1 MGTVSLTQRFHQL
14 CCQTSSRKRCQR
26 VAVEQ
31 PQGRAPI
38 PVGTRTR
45 ATAGAAGAASLRGT
59 ATAMPMGP
67 RTTTMGQAMASTIL
81 HLVEHSLLAA
91 RRTPPTTTT
100 MLGHLPPRPNSHF
113 ISQLD
118 WWRSGGAIYEQNTD
132 TNTDMNRDT
141 KMGNYNVWCKM

>member
-1 MGTVSLTQRFHQL
+1 MS
-14 CCQTSSRKRCQR
+14 
-26 VAVEQ
+26 
-31 PQGRAPI
+31 
-38 PVGTRTR
+38 
-45 ATAGAAGAASLRGT
+45 
-59 ATAMPMGP
+59 
-67 RTTTMGQAMASTIL
+67 TTTARFFL
-81 HLVEHSLLAA
+81 LFCCHYNHFSL